1 MGAKYDKVFVQAF
14 EKAALANLGQSELE
28 KNEMNL
34 KIYRDYKNTV
44 DTAFDEGKL
53 EGKIEGKLEGKIEG
67 KIGTATELKNFGV
80 DLKIIAK
87 ATGLSEEEIDKL

>member
-53 EGKIEGKLEGKIEG
+53 EGKIEGKLEGKIE
-67 KIGTATELKNFGV
+67 TATELKNFGV

>member
-44 DTAFDEGKL
+44 DTAFDD
-53 EGKIEGKLEGKIEG
+53 GKLEGKIEG
-67 KIGTATELKNFGV
+67 KIETATELKNFGV

-87 ATGLSEEEIDKL
+87 ATGLTEEEIEKL